1 MVFKDINIKIYTCYF
16 FNDIINI
23 EEFDPNNI
31 KTDKKSNEKK
41 NYFLHCICN
50 YQRSKYMK
58 INSMNHLYIMFN
70 RINGY
75 KYLTLNVFKGSF

>member
-41 NYFLHCICN
+41 IIF
-50 YQRSKYMK
+50 
-58 INSMNHLYIMFN
+58 YIAYVIIKDPN
-70 RINGY
+70 I
-75 KYLTLNVFKGSF
+75 

>member
-1 MVFKDINIKIYTCYF
+1 
-16 FNDIINI
+16 
-23 EEFDPNNI
+23 
-31 KTDKKSNEKK
+31 
-41 NYFLHCICN
+41 
-50 YQRSKYMK
+50 MK